1 MRKLRLSSAARRIA
15 SEGVAI
21 RAATYHARVPVLLQR
36 VLRRPF
42 LWWAI
47 AAVWLVRD
55 LYGNLLTPDRPD
67 ARALLA
73 AGFAWLHDA
82 SAIYAGAAQ
91 ALSRTGMVPVF
102 GFIKPPPAAMLA
114 APFSLLPLSWQAAVW
129 TVGDA
134 VAAAI
139 ALLLVQRYIARGRL
153 ETAVFWAVALYCPP
167 LYAEVNAGQVG
178 GWLLLFACAGLV
190 AFRTH
195 PARSGALV
203 AAAAALKF
211 YPALMV
217 IGARRNL
224 RPFIVGGV
232 VAGAVIAVVACI
244 PLGVGGAWTYVTAV
258 LIPSLRAPN
267 PDCAQTSV
275 ATLWGRSIG
284 GDPYPIITPAGGIT
298 ILQSPLHLSV
308 AASVLTAITLAAAVA
323 AAVLAAR
330 TSGWNPGYGMALGLA
345 LGGIIPGEMNPYQY
359 LPLLPLVLMV
369 LVITIRNR
377 RWWYVGAI
385 FVGLLAWWRQPCFLP
400 FPNLWTIGGL
410 ILFAVAVMA
419 ARDFRSEE

>member
-1 MRKLRLSSAARRIA
+1 VK
-15 SEGVAI
+15 
-21 RAATYHARVPVLLQR
+21 VPP
-36 VLRRPF
+36 VLRRVLVRPL

-67 ARALLA
+67 ARALME
-73 AGFAWLHDA
+73 AGTAWLHDP
-82 SAIYAGAAQ
+82 SAIYAGAAR
-91 ALSRTGMVPVF
+91 ALAQTGMVPVF

-114 APFSLLPLSWQAAVW
+114 APFSLLPLSWQVAFWTVSDAMAAVL
-129 TVGDA
+129 
-134 VAAAI
+134 
-139 ALLLVQRYIARGRL
+139 ALLLIQRHVTRRPL

-190 AFRTH
+190 AFRTR
-195 PARSGALV
+195 PALSGALV
-203 AAAAALKF
+203 AAAASLKF

-217 IGARRNL
+217 IGARKNP
-224 RPFIVGGV
+224 RPFIVGAAIAGV
-232 VAGAVIAVVACI
+232 AIAVVSSI
-244 PLGVGGAWTYVTAV
+244 PLGVGGAWNYMTAV
-258 LIPSLRAPN
+258 FIPTLRAPN

-284 GDPYPIITPAGGIT
+284 GDPYPIINPSGGIT
-298 ILQSPLHLSV
+298 LIQSPLHLSV
-308 AASVLTAITLAAAVA
+308 AASILTAVTLLSVIV

-330 TSGWNPGYGMALGLA
+330 ASGWNPGYGMAIGLA

-369 LVITIRNR
+369 LVITMRNG
-377 RWWYVGAI
+377 RWWYVGGIAI
-385 FVGLLAWWRQPCFLP
+385 GLLTWLRQPCLLP
-400 FPNLWTIGGL
+400 FPNLWTIGAL
-410 ILFAVAVMA
+410 ILLTVSVLA
-419 ARDFRSEE
+419 AREFRAEE